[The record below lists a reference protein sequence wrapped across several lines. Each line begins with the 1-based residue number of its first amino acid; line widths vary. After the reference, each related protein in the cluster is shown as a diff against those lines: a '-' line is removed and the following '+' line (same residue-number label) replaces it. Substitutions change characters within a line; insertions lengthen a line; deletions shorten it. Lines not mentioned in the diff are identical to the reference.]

1 VDIKGEYRIA
11 NTRERVWLALNDP
24 EVLQRCIPGCES
36 LEKVSD
42 EEMRAKVMAAIGPV
56 KSRFNTTLTLEN
68 LNPPAS
74 YRLVGVS
81 KGGAAGFGKGSADV
95 ELVEDGE
102 VTVLRYDAQFKV
114 GGKLAQVGSRL
125 VVGATKKTA
134 DDFFANFSRE
144 LDPGA
149 TKIEVEEAEP
159 AGGAGLSGKTILAV
173 AAAVA
178 VLVLLW
184 LLFGL

>member
-36 LEKVSD
+36 LERVSD

-81 KGGAAGFGKGSADV
+81 KGGAAGFGKGAADV
-95 ELVEDGE
+95 ELVEDGA

-134 DDFFANFSRE
+134 DDFFASFSRE

-149 TKIEVEEAEP
+149 TKVEVEEVEP
-159 AGGAGLSGKTILAV
+159 AGDGLTRKTLLAV
-173 AAAVA
+173 AGAVA
-178 VLVLLW
+178 VLVVLW
-184 LLFGL
+184 LLFGR